1 MAKLKL
7 GPILDDKPIK
17 LTVELTADLHRDL
30 VAYAEALSRETG
42 QQVEPA
48 KLVAP
53 MLARFLTSDRG
64 FRAAQRKHLTVKPTS
79 KRAQAPSSEV
89 DPVR

>member
-1 MAKLKL
+1 MPKLKL
-7 GPILDDKPIK
+7 GPILDDRPVK
-17 LTVELTADLHRDL
+17 LGVELPADLHRDL

-53 MLARFLTSDRG
+53 MLARFLASDRG
-64 FRAAQRKHLTVKPTS
+64 FRSARRPAPRPRRPQAQPPR
-79 KRAQAPSSEV
+79 
-89 DPVR
+89 DP

>member
-1 MAKLKL
+1 MTKLKL
-7 GPILDDKPIK
+7 GPILDDRPVK
-17 LTVELTADLHRDL
+17 LALDLPADLHRDL

-53 MLARFLTSDRG
+53 MLARFLAGDRG
-64 FRAAQRKHLTVKPTS
+64 FRATRRPGS
-79 KRAQAPSSEV
+79 RRRATPPQTAPVSGDAGS
-89 DPVR
+89 